1 MVASGLEMGGAL
13 APELD
18 CRPSDALVLDFSFLP
33 FCSEIGRVVWLDLIH
48 TPRGKRS
55 HRAPLAISQFRGARR
70 RRALVRRRTN
80 VGLKP

>member
-1 MVASGLEMGGAL
+1 MAASGLEMGGAL

-48 TPRGKRS
+48 TRARG
-55 HRAPLAISQFRGARR
+55 
-70 RRALVRRRTN
+70 
-80 VGLKP
+80 